1 MTASRD
7 RVGGSGLTFA
17 AMGLSNIDFDA
28 AIRRLADR
36 RIEDAMAEGK
46 FDNLEGAGKPLDLEP
61 MPADAEARATWW
73 ALRIMR
79 NANVTPDEVRY
90 RKAIDGLRLKLAR
103 TRDERRA
110 RVLVAEINGLVR
122 RINTLGATALKA
134 PVTPVDEAV
143 EVARSRG
150 RPDEPNRVEVG
161 RERSERFLLAIGLLR
176 QRHAAGPKRSL
187 RSRLTRLVTS
197 ARCSP

>member
-1 MTASRD
+1 
-7 RVGGSGLTFA
+7 
-17 AMGLSNIDFDA
+17 MGLANIDFDA

-90 RKAIDGLRLKLAR
+90 RKAIDGLRIKLLR
-103 TRDERRA
+103 TKDERRA
-110 RVLVAEINGLVR
+110 RVLAAEINGLVR
-122 RINTLGATALKA
+122 RVNTLGTNALKA
-134 PVTPVDEAV
+134 PVAPVDEAAAV
-143 EVARSRG
+143 ERARRSAS
-150 RPDEPNRVEVG
+150 PDADRA
-161 RERSERFLLAIGLLR
+161 RATADARRSF
-176 QRHAAGPKRSL
+176 
-187 RSRLTRLVTS
+187 RSRLASVLALR
-197 ARCSP
+197 RR